1 MRMPLKYGPVAAT
14 AVVCALLYTAASL
27 RYPGFCTLRV
37 LINFFAD
44 NSFLGIIAV
53 GMTLV
58 IVSGGI
64 DLSVGA
70 VMALC
75 ATTMASLMTNHHV
88 DPLATVPIAL
98 AIGSG
103 LGLLTGCVIHYL
115 KIEPFI
121 ATLASM
127 FLARGAAEIITT
139 SSIPIENPVFS
150 YLSSMTVALGPA
162 QMPITAIIFLAVVA
176 VGVFV
181 ASYTAFG
188 RNLYAIGGNEN
199 AATLMGLPV
208 GRTKILA
215 YTISGFC
222 AALAAIVF
230 TIYQSAGNPVS
241 GIGMELDAIAIVVIG
256 GTLLQ
261 GGSGSVF
268 GTLIG
273 TMIFGIIQTGIMFQ
287 GTLSS
292 WWTKV
297 AIGLLLLIFILLQK
311 WLSHTMSRKR
321 AA

>member
-1 MRMPLKYGPVAAT
+1 MRLQVKYSPVEAT
-14 AVVCALLYTAASL
+14 ALVCALLYTAASIH
-27 RYPGFCTLRV
+27 YPAFFSLRV

-58 IVSGGI
+58 IISGGI

-75 ATTMASLMTNHHV
+75 ATTIASLITDHHLA
-88 DPLATVPIAL
+88 PLVTMPIAL
-98 AIGSG
+98 AIGTGMG
-103 LGLLTGCVIHYL
+103 LAMGCVVYYL

-121 ATLASM
+121 ATLAGM
-127 FLARGAAEIITT
+127 FLARGTAEIISP
-139 SSIPIENPVFS
+139 SSIPIENHFYSRLSEMGIPVG
-150 YLSSMTVALGPA
+150 AA
-162 QMPITAIIFLAVVA
+162 QIPITAIALLAVVA
-176 VGVFV
+176 AGVYI
-181 ASYTAFG
+181 ASYTPFG
-188 RNLYAIGGNEN
+188 RNLYAIGGDEN

-208 GRTKILA
+208 GRTKVLV

-230 TIYQSAGNPVS
+230 TVYQSAGNPVA
-241 GIGMELDAIAIVVIG
+241 GMGMELDAIAIVVIG

-273 TMIFGIIQTGIMFQ
+273 TLIFGIIQTGITFQ
-287 GTLSS
+287 GNLSS

-297 AIGLLLLIFILLQK
+297 AIGVLLLLFILLQK
-311 WLSHTMSRKR
+311 ALSGTMGRKR
-321 AA
+321 L